1 MISIKTTPKLN
12 GITIQGDYSD
22 LNNLYDAL
30 SEYTN
35 FYVDGIMHEIE
46 ADYVKKHG
54 IAVADMDPNQKDE
67 FFTLN
72 QDEITYFE
80 ELRENVLGLCYDI
93 RHAYQGDRGV
103 CLVEN
108 GRNLFSESNE
118 DLPSS
123 NLQFSV
129 EVLYPWAFY
138 YLFCL
143 QDILD
148 NMYKPEWLNS
158 TDEFRS
164 SYTELDIQLYRA
176 VLSTFVSLMWKNLQE
191 LFGKDFETLYTY
203 FINKD
208 GSGLL
213 DRTYLT
219 GICNYLVADNC
230 EGLSKAK
237 YTNFKKDILLVL
249 AYDSMDSDI
258 LFDSDFSKEAYV
270 IASKKQYN
278 KALEYINKNA
288 TLPYVT
294 NRDFL
299 SEILKLAIANKEENA
314 EEWITKIFG
323 NADWDN
329 LEW

>member
-1 MISIKTTPKLN
+1 M
-12 GITIQGDYSD
+12 
-22 LNNLYDAL
+22 
-30 SEYTN
+30 
-35 FYVDGIMHEIE
+35 
-46 ADYVKKHG
+46 
-54 IAVADMDPNQKDE
+54 
-67 FFTLN
+67 
-72 QDEITYFE
+72 
-80 ELRENVLGLCYDI
+80 
-93 RHAYQGDRGV
+93 
-103 CLVEN
+103 VEN
-108 GRNLFSESNE
+108 GRDLFADLNE
-118 DLPSS
+118 DFPSS

-129 EVLYPWAFY
+129 EILYPWAFY

-158 TDEFRS
+158 ADEFRS
-164 SYTELDIQLYRA
+164 SYTELNIQLYRA

-213 DRTYLT
+213 DRAYLT
-219 GICNYLVADNC
+219 GVCNYLVADNC
-230 EGLSKAK
+230 EGLSKVK